1 MLINF
6 PTSLDQW
13 SFSSC
18 VCSAAN
24 SKATQDPNKKNYRPQ
39 VDENEG
45 ENEVRIHTA
54 TCFRI
59 GGRPTRSQ
67 NVRTLSI
74 PVGRE
79 VEEAFIG
86 PPDTFRE
93 ILGNHFCDVWTNVRL
108 CVCPS
113 HGLKERNECRQI
125 VVQSI
130 TVHVLLPSVGL
141 LHYLTRLELSS
152 DTAPEVAERTRGS

>member
-6 PTSLDQW
+6 LTSLDQW

-39 VDENEG
+39 VDEKER
-45 ENEVRIHTA
+45 EDEIRIHTA

-67 NVRTLSI
+67 NVRTWSI
-74 PVGRE
+74 PAGRE
-79 VEEAFIG
+79 VEAAFIG

-93 ILGNHFCDVWTNVRL
+93 TLGNHFCDVWTNVRL
-108 CVCPS
+108 CVFPS
-113 HGLKERNECRQI
+113 HRPRNECRQV

-130 TVHVLLPSVGL
+130 TVRVLRPSVVSCITKL
-141 LHYLTRLELSS
+141 LYIAIDVIHWYC
-152 DTAPEVAERTRGS
+152 